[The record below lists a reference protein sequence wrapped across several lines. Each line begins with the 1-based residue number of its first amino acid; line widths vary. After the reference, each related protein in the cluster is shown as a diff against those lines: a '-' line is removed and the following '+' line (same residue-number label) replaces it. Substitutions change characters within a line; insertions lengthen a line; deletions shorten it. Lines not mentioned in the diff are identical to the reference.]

1 MASGKQPRGRRLAPL
16 VPEFYYVKTVRV
28 LLSDQ
33 PSLDHKGCLLHDFH
47 GFPVG
52 SKQLRVAK
60 AKRGESGSS
69 TMMQLRV
76 FGVYRCMLSFYNLSK
91 EVMHPF
97 DTFRGLPDHMLRVL
111 CHTLSCSPLEIMR
124 KRLDKIK
131 VWRQWAKDL
140 QKDNSI
146 IFDNMDPGCAV
157 VLKGKHLATWR
168 CLKNLLRQST
178 GLMQPF
184 TRTSGLASSLLACK
198 SPQVC
203 LP

>member
-1 MASGKQPRGRRLAPL
+1 MGTILGRGQACFDTSREAAYPKVLCEKFADILLETAKSRDLRFPSQTTTDVDARVASGKQPRGRRLAPL
-16 VPEFYYVKTVRV
+16 VPEFHYVKTVRV

-33 PSLDHKGCLLHDFH
+33 PSLDHKGCLLHEFH
-47 GFPVG
+47 DIPVG

-111 CHTLSCSPLEIMR
+111 CHSKLLTSR
-124 KRLDKIK
+124 DH
-131 VWRQWAKDL
+131 AK
-140 QKDNSI
+140 
-146 IFDNMDPGCAV
+146 
-157 VLKGKHLATWR
+157 
-168 CLKNLLRQST
+168 
-178 GLMQPF
+178 
-184 TRTSGLASSLLACK
+184 AS
-198 SPQVC
+198 
-203 LP
+203 